1 MLTRGHEFSH
11 NYSMSDLII
20 ESHSSEAGVSAKHR
34 QMLEAAAELFMAHGY
49 GSVSMDAVA
58 RTAGVSKATL
68 YAHFESKERLFAK
81 MVGEVCRRNTAGEG
95 MFPERVDDVVVVL
108 RAIGGRGLRFLV
120 QDRTLAIYRMVMAE
134 CARFPELGAAFMANG
149 PQGFRD
155 RLQTWLAAQTVSG
168 RLVAGDGKIAAEH
181 FMALIKS
188 GLFMR
193 ATLGLP
199 PLPSDA
205 EIDSTVDAA
214 VDTFMK
220 AFGVKAHSLQA

>member
-1 MLTRGHEFSH
+1 
-11 NYSMSDLII
+11 MSDLVLDKPLP
-20 ESHSSEAGVSAKHR
+20 EADVSPKHR
-34 QMLEAAAELFMAHGY
+34 QMLDAAADLFMAHGY

-58 RTAGVSKATL
+58 RAAGVSKATL
-68 YAHFESKERLFAK
+68 YAHFASKERLFAT

-95 MFPERVDDVVVVL
+95 MFPEQVDDIVAVL
-108 RAIGGRGLRFLV
+108 RAIGGRGLRFLL

-134 CARFPELGAAFMANG
+134 CVRFPELGAAFMANG

-155 RLQTWLAAQTVSG
+155 RLVTWLAAQTRAG
-168 RLVAGDGKIAAEH
+168 RLLAGDGEVAAEH
-181 FMALIKS
+181 FLALIKS

-199 PLPSDA
+199 PVPNEA
-205 EIDSTVDAA
+205 EIERTVDAA

-220 AFGVKAHSLQA
+220 AFGLRA

>member
-1 MLTRGHEFSH
+1 MNELARVTLPTE
-11 NYSMSDLII
+11 SD
-20 ESHSSEAGVSAKHR
+20 VSPKHR
-34 QMLEAAAELFMAHGY
+34 QMLEAAGELFMAHGY

-68 YAHFESKERLFAK
+68 YAHFASKERLFAT
-81 MVGEVCRRNTAGEG
+81 MVGDVCRRNTAGEG
-95 MFPERVDDVVVVL
+95 MFPEQVEDIEVVL
-108 RAIGGRGLRFLV
+108 RAIGRRGLRFLL

-149 PQGFRD
+149 PQGFRN
-155 RLQTWLAAQTVSG
+155 RLVTWLAAQTRAG
-168 RLVAGDGKIAAEH
+168 RLAAGDGEIAAEH
-181 FMALIKS
+181 FLALIKS

-199 PLPSDA
+199 PPPDET
-205 EIDSTVDAA
+205 EIGNTVDAA

-220 AFGVKAHSLQA
+220 AFGPKL